1 MAEHAGR
8 NPRKSYAGD
17 RKSSQ
22 RGLTSPTD
30 SGLTSRA
37 TSETGSLSAGAPVR
51 PSFGVLRERRG
62 TNARPGNV
70 IDDLAACIQPAKKTR
85 CLAPNCDQ
93 KCEWPSSGGRPGR
106 FCSRGCQE
114 RFDRDRGRLQEEV
127 AAIHEAL
134 DAQPDRTDRLYLEK
148 QLSRRVWL
156 LERYPLPYKE
166 QARLQARDVTERSD
180 G

>member
-1 MAEHAGR
+1 M
-8 NPRKSYAGD
+8 PLCD
-17 RKSSQ
+17 
-22 RGLTSPTD
+22 LP
-30 SGLTSRA
+30 
-37 TSETGSLSAGAPVR
+37 
-51 PSFGVLRERRG
+51 FGVLRERRG
-62 TNARPGNV
+62 TNARPDNV